1 MNFIKSLSF
10 IYFIFYFF
18 ELLKVQIKRI
28 NKYVMRMKNLKIKI
42 SKFLSFNFRLIKRD
56 LCHLS

>member
-42 SKFLSFNFRLIKRD
+42 SKFLSFIFRLIKRD